1 MSDPA
6 ANRALVVKAITEL
19 FIDGDASAIDRYW
32 GDPAGQYI
40 NHNPQTP
47 NGRDG
52 MRAFL
57 AAVGPLTYQVGMVAA
72 AGDIVMVHG
81 RYERPDSTAVIAVDM
96 FRVKDGRIVEH
107 WDVLQDEVTDT
118 VNGNPMF
125 TVPAAAGAAA

>member
-1 MSDPA
+1 MSDTA
-6 ANRALVVKAITEL
+6 ENKALVVRAITEL

-32 GDPAGQYI
+32 GEPYI

-57 AAVGPLTYQVGMVAA
+57 AAVGPLTYQVGMVTA
-72 AGDIVMVHG
+72 AGDQVMVHG
-81 RYERPDSTAVIAVDM
+81 RYERPDAKAVIAVDM
-96 FRVKDGRIVEH
+96 FRIKDGRIVEH

-125 TVPAAAGAAA
+125 TVPAAAA

>member
-1 MSDPA
+1 MSDTA

-32 GDPAGQYI
+32 GDPYI

-57 AAVGPLTYQVGMVAA
+57 AAAGPLTYQVGMVAA
-72 AGDIVMVHG
+72 AGDHVMVHG
-81 RYERPDSTAVIAVDM
+81 RYERPDATAVIAVDM
-96 FRVKDGRIVEH
+96 FRIKDGRIVEH

-125 TVPAAAGAAA
+125 TVPAAAGATA